1 MDAQEITPLKWS
13 WKPVELPA
21 ETAEELGLRFQA
33 GLYESAIRN
42 TRWTQASHT
51 EIELLV
57 SLGNIYSRLDLFRE
71 GLLVDKRLVEL
82 CPNEPK
88 FHYNLACSH
97 SLLGEIDQA
106 FEALSEA
113 VSLGYDNLPFL
124 RQDRDLTNLKCDDRF
139 DELLQHLESS
149 RESS

>member
-97 SLLGEIDQA
+97 SLLGDVESA
-106 FEALSEA
+106 FLALRRA
-113 VSLGYDNLPFL
+113 VDLGYQDFDRL
-124 RQDRDLTNLKCDDRF
+124 RRDRDLDNLKRDRRF
-139 DELLQHLESS
+139 RALLDELESS
-149 RESS
+149 R